1 VNGLLYEVTRVD
13 VDATA
18 CTDVPAGK
26 LGPVLMKIDVSVK
39 GTK

>member
-1 VNGLLYEVTRVD
+1 LVYEVTHVD

-26 LGPVLMKIDVSVK
+26 LGPVLMKMDVSVK
-39 GTK
+39 GVK